1 MRKNTITQLSLLLT
15 VFLVLGACRKD
26 SNPRLPDAT
35 SSGANT
41 AGVLIDGE
49 LWRPVPYSCS
59 VGFGIF
65 PQLIKEIGSFG
76 YYPNDKVL
84 WITVRFCGK
93 EKGDLLTLNI
103 ANYNGPGKY
112 ICSESGFVSSLP
124 NYSDKPV
131 SHIEFL
137 NGQVGDIPRTY
148 VSGYGVVASI
158 TIAKLD
164 TISKPSFVS
173 GTFEGNLKRISNNQ
187 DTIRMTSGR
196 FDIVNKQ

>member
-1 MRKNTITQLSLLLT
+1 MRRNTNHQLSIALT
-15 VFLVLGACRKD
+15 IFLVLGACRKD

-41 AGVLIDGE
+41 AGVLLNGE

-59 VGFGIF
+59 VTLGLF
-65 PQLIKEIGSFG
+65 PRALKEIGDFG
-76 YYPNDKVL
+76 YFPNDKIL
-84 WITVRFCGK
+84 SITIDECGK
-93 EKGDLLTLNI
+93 DRGATLTLRI

-112 ICSESGFVSSLP
+112 VCSESGFVSTLP

-131 SHIEFL
+131 SYMKFL
-137 NGQVGDIPRTY
+137 TGQVGDIPRSY

-158 TIAKLD
+158 TITKLD
-164 TISKPSFVS
+164 TLSKPAFVS
-173 GTFEGNLKRISNNQ
+173 GTFEGKLQEIANKQ

-196 FDIVNKQ
+196 FDIINKQ